1 MSTKAPHGRE
11 AEREALLLAMLPDV
25 PFDGWARQN
34 LIAAGRKQGLSA
46 AEAAALFP
54 GGPADMVAAF
64 SRWADGQMLTRI
76 DHLDLTGLRTHERVA
91 AAAMARFEALALY
104 REAVRRS
111 LRVLAQPLSGPLA
124 ARLLYET
131 VDAIWYAVGDASTDF
146 SFYSKRGILAA
157 LYGMTTLYWLEDR
170 SPNFI
175 DTRGFLERRLADIG
189 NLPRWREKLVSR
201 LDLLPN
207 PFRLARAL
215 RGR

>member
-1 MSTKAPHGRE
+1 MSTDASPNRE
-11 AEREALLLAMLPDV
+11 SEREALLLALLPDV
-25 PFDGWARQN
+25 PFDGWTRQN

-46 AEAAALFP
+46 AGAAALFP

-64 SRWADGQMLTRI
+64 SRWADRQMLARL
-76 DHLDLTGLRTHERVA
+76 DHLDLGGLRTHERVA

-104 REAVRRS
+104 REAVRRG
-111 LRVLAQPLSGPLA
+111 LRVLAQPLNGPLA

-131 VDAIWYAVGDASTDF
+131 VDAIWYAVGDESTDF
-146 SFYSKRGILAA
+146 SFYTKRGILAA
-157 LYGMTTLYWLEDR
+157 LYSMTTLYWLEDR

-189 NLPRWREKLVSR
+189 RLPRWRETLSSR
-201 LDLLPN
+201 LNILPN